1 MDIKK
6 YIITGLISGLV
17 FAILLAGWDY
27 YKQSPFSVLKFVI
40 HTVVFGVFNGY
51 MTYRKETKAKQ

>member
-27 YKQSPFSVLKFVI
+27 YKQNPFSVLKFVI
-40 HTVVFGVFNGY
+40 HTIAFGAFNGY
-51 MTYRKETKAKQ
+51 MTYIKETKAKQ

>member
-27 YKQSPFSVLKFVI
+27 YKQNPFSVLKFVI
-40 HTVVFGVFNGY
+40 HTVIFGVFNGY
-51 MTYRKETKAKQ
+51 MTYRKAKNVN

>member
-27 YKQSPFSVLKFVI
+27 YKQNPFSVLKFVI
-40 HTVVFGVFNGY
+40 HTVVFGAFNGY
-51 MTYRKETKAKQ
+51 MTYRKEKNVN